1 MTIREQLLLTPT
13 RESLHAVMKIQHS
26 QRKINKE
33 KRLEC
38 NSWVIQQ
45 LHVKFY
51 KKLTNYFSKMAVLF
65 YFISPPMIYEIPL
78 IIFNVSSFYSQSFQV
93 LYFSSVQFSGS
104 VVSDSATP
112 WTAAQQ
118 ASLSINKSQ
127 SLLKLMSVDSVMP
140 SNHLILLSPSPPAC
154 NHSQHQDLFQ

>member
-118 ASLSINKSQ
+118 ASLSINNSQ
-127 SLLKLMSVDSVMP
+127 SLLCVVLGFSVGMEVFDE
-140 SNHLILLSPSPPAC
+140 LLSINVPW
-154 NHSQHQDLFQ
+154 SQEFPGVRVWT